1 MIRHLF
7 KANRLKFKKMDNLSI
22 SNIEKLVQFQQAYE
36 IAYMRAISEG
46 YDSDDERHP
55 SNWC

>member
-1 MIRHLF
+1 ME
-7 KANRLKFKKMDNLSI
+7 KTMDNISI

-36 IAYMRAISEG
+36 VASTIAMIEG

-55 SNWC
+55 SNWCQPCIINLKR